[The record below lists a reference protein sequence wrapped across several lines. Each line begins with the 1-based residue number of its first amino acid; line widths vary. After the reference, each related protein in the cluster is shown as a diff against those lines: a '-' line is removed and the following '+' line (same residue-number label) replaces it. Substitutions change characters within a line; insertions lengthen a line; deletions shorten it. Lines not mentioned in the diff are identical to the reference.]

1 MRTLGTMALI
11 QSRKCLIVGKWSSK
25 YDTVGSYS
33 RASIRIIYHFPFT
46 LSRFF
51 GILQCYREGACYLGT
66 FALLAELP
74 SFLAYEYHITGNSVE
89 KQDAFAASNT
99 VWMWPL
105 DETRYD
111 RTPLLTTTEQ
121 EAIAVFARQP
131 RDRAVVVASAYQQ
144 GTLIRLLE
152 PLHDALT
159 VIHTEERLKIHSL
172 YLVLRMCA
180 RDGRPFWAWDHET
193 WIRVLG
199 TSTADFFSMHKPG
212 NPTDLRQYII
222 AIAYLL
228 NCFSDFQALGGI
240 EVAALA
246 YKVFGQA
253 TTEAAFA
260 PILEVNAQWGYSRKD
275 NDAAFRSVI
284 AEVLL
289 LNKSPRTSDL
299 TRPFLE
305 QIHIATAP
313 NPGRRAMVYR
323 LSRILV
329 HLGILETALPL
340 LGGLPAKTFKEE
352 RERGI
357 APEWVEWVERWF
369 ATTTRPLPH
378 RLDMGRDL
386 LRLGRWLAQHHPE
399 VTTPADFTRELAAE
413 VVAAVNQMNIGDFSC
428 ENLNVPLKN
437 PGKPWSAVRKH
448 GFLGVL
454 RRCFSEVIDWGWM
467 ERRFNPQR
475 VFATPRH
482 LKHQLRIAPRTIS
495 DDIWAKLLWAGLN
508 LRAEDCPLRGHHR
521 TRRWAKN
528 AHPQTSLSEEFETY
542 YPLEMIR
549 ALAILWLFAGLRSD
563 ELSRLRV
570 GCARMQTVVTG
581 DGRDVNKP
589 VCLLDIPVHKTG
601 RAFTKPVDP
610 LVGEAITAWEAVRP
624 AQPDLF
630 DPKTNEQ
637 VQFLFCCRAKR
648 LSKTYLNHT
657 LIPALCQRAG
667 VPRSDARG
675 SISSHRA
682 RSTIASQLFNAHEPM
697 TLFELQAWLGH
708 QSPATTQHYVSTSPT
723 KLTQAYKDAGYF
735 SRNVRAIEVLVDRDA
750 ITSGAV
756 AEGSPWR
763 YYDLGHGWCSYEFF
777 DQCPHRMACA
787 RCDFYVPKDSERRIF
802 LQTRDSLLRMLQEI
816 PLSDEEKAAV
826 DGDVQALDRLLES
839 LKEVPT
845 PDERQKRELP
855 MIPVSGLFPVQ
866 KVSTRSQVKK
876 ED

>member
-1 MRTLGTMALI
+1 M
-11 QSRKCLIVGKWSSK
+11 SRV
-25 YDTVGSYS
+25 
-33 RASIRIIYHFPFT
+33 
-46 LSRFF
+46 
-51 GILQCYREGACYLGT
+51 
-66 FALLAELP
+66 
-74 SFLAYEYHITGNSVE
+74 VE
-89 KQDAFAASNT
+89 KQDALASSDT
-99 VWMWPL
+99 SWVWPL

-111 RTPLLTTTEQ
+111 RTPLLTKAEQ
-121 EAIAVFARQP
+121 EAVAAFTRKP

-144 GTLIRLLE
+144 GTLVRLLD
-152 PLHDALT
+152 PLRDALA
-159 VIHTEERLKIHSL
+159 VLHAEERLKIHSL

-180 RDGRPFWAWDHET
+180 RDGRPFWAWERET

-240 EVAALA
+240 ETASLA
-246 YKVFGQA
+246 HKVFGQERVEA
-253 TTEAAFA
+253 TLA
-260 PILEVNAQWGYSRKD
+260 PILAVNAQWGYSRKD
-275 NDAAFRSVI
+275 NDAAFRSVTT
-284 AEVLL
+284 EVLL
-289 LNKSPRTSDL
+289 LNRSPQPGDL
-299 TRPFLE
+299 TCSFLE
-305 QIHIATAP
+305 QVHTATAS

-323 LSRILV
+323 LSRILA
-329 HLGILETALPL
+329 HLGFLEKPLPL
-340 LGGLPAKTFKEE
+340 SGGLPASTYKRE
-352 RERGI
+352 RERNI
-357 APEWVEWVERWF
+357 APAWVEWVDRWF
-369 ATTTRPLPH
+369 ETSPRPRKE
-378 RLDMGRDL
+378 RLSMRLDL

-399 VTTPADFTRELAAE
+399 VTTPANFTRELAAE
-413 VVAAVNQMNIGDFSC
+413 IVAAVNQMTIGDFSC

-437 PGKPWSAVRKH
+437 PGKPWSAGRKH

-454 RRCFSEVIDWGWM
+454 RRCFNEVIDWGWM

-475 VFATPRH
+475 VFATPRS

-528 AHPQTSLSEEFETY
+528 ANRRTPLQEEFEPY

-549 ALAILWLFAGLRSD
+549 AIAILWLFAGLRSD

-570 GCARMQTVVTG
+570 SCTRMQTVVTG

-624 AQPDLF
+624 AQPDLT

-682 RSTIASQLFNAHEPM
+682 RSTIASQLFNAREPM

-750 ITSGAV
+750 ITSGA
-756 AEGSPWR
+756 AADGSPWR

-787 RCDFYVPKDSERRIF
+787 RCDFYVPNASERGRW
-802 LQTRDSLLRMLQEI
+802 LETREGLLKMLQEI
-816 PLSDEEKAAV
+816 PLSDEERAAV
-826 DGDVQALDRLLES
+826 DGDVEALNRLLER

-845 PDERQKRELP
+845 PSERDPARRTTPLRRPLP
-855 MIPVSGLFPVQ
+855 MYREV
-866 KVSTRSQVKK
+866 
-876 ED
+876 

>member
-1 MRTLGTMALI
+1 M
-11 QSRKCLIVGKWSSK
+11 S
-25 YDTVGSYS
+25 
-33 RASIRIIYHFPFT
+33 
-46 LSRFF
+46 
-51 GILQCYREGACYLGT
+51 
-66 FALLAELP
+66 
-74 SFLAYEYHITGNSVE
+74 NSVE

-378 RLDMGRDL
+378 RLDMGLDL
-386 LRLGRWLAQHHPE
+386 LRMGRWLAQHHPE

-448 GFLGVL
+448 GF
-454 RRCFSEVIDWGWM
+454 
-467 ERRFNPQR
+467 P
-475 VFATPRH
+475 
-482 LKHQLRIAPRTIS
+482 
-495 DDIWAKLLWAGLN
+495 
-508 LRAEDCPLRGHHR
+508 
-521 TRRWAKN
+521 
-528 AHPQTSLSEEFETY
+528 
-542 YPLEMIR
+542 
-549 ALAILWLFAGLRSD
+549 
-563 ELSRLRV
+563 
-570 GCARMQTVVTG
+570 GCAS
-581 DGRDVNKP
+581 
-589 VCLLDIPVHKTG
+589 
-601 RAFTKPVDP
+601 P
-610 LVGEAITAWEAVRP
+610 L
-624 AQPDLF
+624 F
-630 DPKTNEQ
+630 
-637 VQFLFCCRAKR
+637 
-648 LSKTYLNHT
+648 
-657 LIPALCQRAG
+657 QRG
-667 VPRSDARG
+667 
-675 SISSHRA
+675 
-682 RSTIASQLFNAHEPM
+682 
-697 TLFELQAWLGH
+697 
-708 QSPATTQHYVSTSPT
+708 
-723 KLTQAYKDAGYF
+723 
-735 SRNVRAIEVLVDRDA
+735 
-750 ITSGAV
+750 
-756 AEGSPWR
+756 
-763 YYDLGHGWCSYEFF
+763 
-777 DQCPHRMACA
+777 
-787 RCDFYVPKDSERRIF
+787 
-802 LQTRDSLLRMLQEI
+802 
-816 PLSDEEKAAV
+816 
-826 DGDVQALDRLLES
+826 DRLGMDG
-839 LKEVPT
+839 T
-845 PDERQKRELP
+845 A
-855 MIPVSGLFPVQ
+855 F
-866 KVSTRSQVKK
+866 
-876 ED
+876 